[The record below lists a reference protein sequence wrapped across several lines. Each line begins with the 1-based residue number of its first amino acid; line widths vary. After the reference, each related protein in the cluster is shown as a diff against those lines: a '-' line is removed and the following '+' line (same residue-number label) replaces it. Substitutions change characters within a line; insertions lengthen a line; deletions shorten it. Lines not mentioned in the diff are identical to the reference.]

1 MWNCN
6 TWVVFKMW
14 WHRKSN
20 QSILKEISPG
30 ISLEGMML
38 KLKLQYFGHLMWT
51 VDSLEKTLMLGGVGG
66 RRRRGQQRIS
76 LTRWTW
82 VWLNSGSRWWTGR
95 PGVLRFMGSQRGGHD
110 WATEMNEHRKGWIL
124 PMAEQTLIHSASLR
138 RSLYCFPRSH
148 CTAFVSS
155 FALSWWLFL
164 WISAKFPHFLMPLP
178 TSPLPTEGSSGHP
191 PQLPQVPFF
200 DLFFS
205 LHFSWSNTC
214 LFKYFSRLVSVSLFD
229 VSSRRAGIF
238 VDIVHCRISGILGSV
253 SQVIGT

>member
-1 MWNCN
+1 
-6 TWVVFKMW
+6 
-14 WHRKSN
+14 
-20 QSILKEISPG
+20 
-30 ISLEGMML
+30 
-38 KLKLQYFGHLMWT
+38 
-51 VDSLEKTLMLGGVGG
+51 
-66 RRRRGQQRIS
+66 
-76 LTRWTW
+76 
-82 VWLNSGSRWWTGR
+82 
-95 PGVLRFMGSQRGGHD
+95 
-110 WATEMNEHRKGWIL
+110 
-124 PMAEQTLIHSASLR
+124 MAEQTLIHSASLR

-164 WISAKFPHFLMPLP
+164 WISSKFPHFLMPLP

-253 SQVIGT
+253 SQVIGIITISQLNVQRRILNVCSVAQLCLTLRSMDGSPPGSSVHGIIQARILEWVAFPSPRILNGFKQVETTEDV